1 MGIKLLFNQLKIKL
15 NLNQNKTLKPDLL
28 FWGKKNRKEDLN
40 ITFLSKQ
47 NPLTQKTTII
57 VVEK

>member
-15 NLNQNKTLKPDLL
+15 NLNQNKTLKPDLF

-40 ITFLSKQ
+40 ITFLSK
-47 NPLTQKTTII
+47 
-57 VVEK
+57 